1 MIGGL
6 IDQIN
11 EEGSESN
18 YTKLTTSMLTNMIKE
33 IFNQPQR
40 QVAPI
45 MLYTG
50 MNGMYMTRLMML
62 GMGIPL
68 VYYSFATYTGKSY
81 YLIVLNLFEKAGL
94 IKAVINT
101 RNGTVEI
108 RKGTEIIK
116 EAFSFDDI
124 GPYLSSLGN
133 KNPKEFYTP
142 KGIRKFI
149 K

>member
-11 EEGSESN
+11 EEGSQSN
-18 YTKLTTSMLTNMIKE
+18 YTKLTTSMLTKIVEE

-40 QVAPI
+40 QIAPI

-50 MNGMYMTRLMML
+50 MNGMYLARLMML
-62 GMGIPL
+62 GIGSPL

-81 YLIVLNLFEKAGL
+81 NLIVLNLFEKAGL
-94 IKAVINT
+94 IKAIINT

-108 RKGTEIIK
+108 RKGTKIIK
-116 EAFSFDDI
+116 AAFSFDAI

-133 KNPKEFYTP
+133 KTPKEFYTP